1 MSPLAKLLQIK
12 PAAELKREDQQ
23 SLPGK
28 IWARFVSIVRS
39 AKVQRRVRRIEIVER
54 ITLGNKQSV
63 VLLRLDQREFMVGC
77 CGDSVVLLAPPPVAA
92 VPEKAVAAKAIKTPA
107 KQRSRV
113 KAAKPKKVSQP
124 VLAPT
129 QPVASTAA
137 FAPVVAQTNLQQN
150 QKQTH
155 SSSNH
160 GLPLKRR
167 IPTKARLVK
176 AFAGRAQ

>member
-12 PAAELKREDQQ
+12 PAAELQREDQR
-23 SLPGK
+23 SLLGK
-28 IWARFVSIVRS
+28 IWARFLSIVRS

-77 CGDSVVLLAPPPVAA
+77 CGDSVVMLAPPPAA
-92 VPEKAVAAKAIKTPA
+92 ATPETAVAAKAIKPPA
-107 KQRSRV
+107 KRRSRI
-113 KAAKPKKVSQP
+113 KTGKSKKVSQP

-129 QPVASTAA
+129 QPVASAAA
-137 FAPVVAQTNLQQN
+137 FAPVAAQTNLEQVERN
-150 QKQTH
+150 IE
-155 SSSNH
+155 
-160 GLPLKRR
+160 LPLKRR
-167 IPTKARLVK
+167 VPTKARLVK

>member
-12 PAAELKREDQQ
+12 PAADLKREDQR
-23 SLPGK
+23 SLLGK
-28 IWARFVSIVRS
+28 IWARFLSIVRS

-77 CGDSVVLLAPPPVAA
+77 CGDSVVLLAPPPAAA
-92 VPEKAVAAKAIKTPA
+92 VPEKAVAAKLVKTPV
-107 KQRSRV
+107 KRRSRV

-129 QPVASTAA
+129 QPVASTTS
-137 FAPVVAQTNLQQN
+137 FALIAAQTNLGQAEKN
-150 QKQTH
+150 TE
-155 SSSNH
+155 
-160 GLPLKRR
+160 LPLKPRV
-167 IPTKARLVK
+167 PTKARLVK
-176 AFAGRAQ
+176 AFAGRTQ